1 MDKAQPKGTS
11 INKSSQWLTHE
22 QRHSAAF
29 YSILLKKK
37 KSMPRDTA
45 LDNLN
50 SKTGIDLR
58 SSSGRQLFSTSP
70 LTVMEK
76 KKTSLYFN
84 APKSDHVFYMNLHC
98 ASRGNKL
105 HLNTDKEFSTLGKVL
120 KLCIKAHIMNLTSFQ
135 LGSQQGK

>member
-37 KSMPRDTA
+37 ESMPRDTA
-45 LDNLN
+45 LDTAILHKSFNCN
-50 SKTGIDLR
+50 G
-58 SSSGRQLFSTSP
+58 
-70 LTVMEK
+70 K
-76 KKTSLYFN
+76 KKPSLYFN